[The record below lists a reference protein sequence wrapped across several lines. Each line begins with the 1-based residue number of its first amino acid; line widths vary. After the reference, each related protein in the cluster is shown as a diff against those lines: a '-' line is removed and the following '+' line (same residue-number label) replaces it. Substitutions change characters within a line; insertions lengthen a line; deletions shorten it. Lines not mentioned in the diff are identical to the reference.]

1 MGTRYINCV
10 RVIAK
15 KKLSDFWNSQ
25 KETQEPLKAWY
36 YETKHANWRKPQ
48 DIKER
53 YGSASLLKNNRIVF
67 NIKGNK
73 FRMVVKINYELK
85 IVFIRFIGTH
95 NQYDKINA
103 EEI

>member
-1 MGTRYINCV
+1 MQ
-10 RVIAK
+10 VIAK
-15 KKLSDFWNSQ
+15 KKLSDFWNSH

-36 YETKHANWRKPQ
+36 YETKHANWSKPQ
-48 DIKER
+48 DVKEK

-85 IVFIRFIGTH
+85 IVFVRFIGTH